1 MGHSFDF
8 RFMFEAEP
16 TLEINTFPRCPLHL
30 WDEYSERFLSGNDY
44 HFIGIMDFAV
54 ESLDGKTAWFTLLC
68 GLEKPHHLD
77 QLGPWA
83 SFPYRRNDGFTRR
96 VFGAKDDLP
105 TLERLG
111 AMIRDN
117 SSKHGDLPLSPWVVQ
132 GTSMDTS
139 KITLPHLRDKYQP
152 GSGETSVEAKVA
164 VDTRVG
170 SHGPE
175 HTVVVMLT
183 VQDQK
188 TQAQE
193 PSKL

>member
-1 MGHSFDF
+1 
-8 RFMFEAEP
+8 
-16 TLEINTFPRCPLHL
+16 
-30 WDEYSERFLSGNDY
+30 
-44 HFIGIMDFAV
+44 
-54 ESLDGKTAWFTLLC
+54 
-68 GLEKPHHLD
+68 
-77 QLGPWA
+77 
-83 SFPYRRNDGFTRR
+83 
-96 VFGAKDDLP
+96 
-105 TLERLG
+105 
-111 AMIRDN
+111 MIRDN